1 MANNLSIVEKSA
13 KMRTLQADDTFQ
25 LALTEI
31 TDQQIAVFV
40 NADSTTDQREEAH
53 NIICALRKIE
63 DYFDS
68 VETDEVMYNHKLTK
82 GESAP

>member
-1 MANNLSIVEKSA
+1 
-13 KMRTLQADDTFQ
+13 MRTLKADDTFQ
-25 LALTEI
+25 LALKEI

-40 NADSTTDQREEAH
+40 NADSTTDQREKAH
-53 NIICALRKIE
+53 DMICALRKID

-68 VETDEVMYNHKLTK
+68 VQTDEVMFNHKLTK